1 MKKIIAIIVL
11 IITIF
16 LFFDLNRNPM
26 DDFKFQ
32 TLYYD
37 EQTKILTHCYH
48 KLNFCQSE
56 FYESRRTEIP

>member
-11 IITIF
+11 IIIIF

>member
-1 MKKIIAIIVL
+1 MKKIVSIIML
-11 IITIF
+11 IITIL
-16 LFFDLNRNPM
+16 LFFNVDKHSNDN
-26 DDFKFQ
+26 FKTQ